1 VDHGT
6 SRYNLAYITDS
17 NYLLATKVSIRSAV
31 AGADGKNIT
40 VWLIGV
46 DLSED
51 ETEEVRAL
59 SDQNTDIR
67 VISAKSE
74 YKNIG
79 AGHDYISDT
88 ALMKFRLPELLS
100 DLEYVLFVDGDTL
113 LFPGFLSVFDT
124 DISDVCLAAVIDANV
139 ELNDN
144 RLEMFGHKHYF
155 NSGVLYLNIKK
166 MLDFRSTEK
175 MLEAYLKDPEMKK
188 YVDQDAFNAALGEY
202 FISLPPAYNM
212 LSVYR
217 KHFSVEELH
226 KVWSDYSEDEISQ
239 MIARPYLLHFAGDK
253 PWDTVT
259 HYESKNWAGYMTGS
273 EYIRQSKTKFIEDVD
288 RYVNLQNEYEDV
300 KNKYSLTESELGS
313 IQIELDAAK
322 SELGSAK
329 NELGSAKNELG
340 VAKSELGSIKDEL
353 AATKTELAAAQSELD
368 LSNYKIHRLLL
379 GYYKCVLGCDY
390 FFADKDTDE
399 RILIEGVHQIE
410 KWGRWTKG
418 NETIIYLNTDK
429 PAKNLILDL
438 EYRVFNPEQHVKV
451 LVNDHVIDEYVET
464 TGESRRQFMIPGKIN
479 ITGAL
484 TIRFF
489 LPDAASPKSIGMSE
503 DSRVLSLGLIR
514 MKIDV
519 RNRF

>member
-1 VDHGT
+1 MDHGT

-51 ETEEVRAL
+51 ETEEVRVL

-88 ALMKFRLPELLS
+88 ALMKFRLPELLG

-124 DISDVCLAAVIDANV
+124 DISDGFLAAVIDANV

-144 RLEMFGHKHYF
+144 RQELFGHKHYF
-155 NSGVLYLNIKK
+155 NSGVLFMNIKK
-166 MLDFRSTEK
+166 LLNFGATEK
-175 MLEAYLKDPEMKK
+175 MLEAYMKDPEMKK
-188 YVDQDAFNAALGEY
+188 YVDQDAFNAVLGDS

-212 LSVYR
+212 LSVYPKR
-217 KHFSVEELH
+217 FSAEELR
-226 KVWSDYSEDEISQ
+226 KVWPDYTEDEILQ
-239 MIARPYLLHFAGDK
+239 MLEHPYLVHFAGDK
-253 PWDTVT
+253 PWDSFT
-259 HYESKNWAGYMTGS
+259 HDEAFDWAGYMTDS
-273 EYIRQSKTKFIEDVD
+273 EYIRLSKTRFLEDVD
-288 RYVNLQNEYEDV
+288 RFVSL
-300 KNKYSLTESELGS
+300 NKQFDDANDRCALVEGEL
-313 IQIELDAAK
+313 A
-322 SELGSAK
+322 
-329 NELGSAKNELG
+329 
-340 VAKSELGSIKDEL
+340 VAKGEFE
-353 AATKTELAAAQSELD
+353 ATKRELD
-368 LSNYKIHRLLL
+368 LTKDKIHRLLS
-379 GYYKCVLGCDY
+379 GYYKCSLECEY
-390 FFADKDTDE
+390 YFADKEIDE
-399 RILIEGVHQIE
+399 SILLEGVHQIE
-410 KWGRWTKG
+410 DWGRWTEG
-418 NETIIYLNTDK
+418 NETIIYLNTGK
-429 PAKNLILDL
+429 PDKNLILEL

-464 TGESRRQFMIPGKIN
+464 AGENQRQFVIPRKIN
-479 ITGAL
+479 KTGAL
-484 TIRFF
+484 TVRLL
-489 LPDAASPKSIGMSE
+489 LPDAVSPKSIGMSE

-519 RNRF
+519 RKSFL